1 MKNGTFLEEKYYQEI
16 VLDGIIQSEEDMSI
30 KKVILKL
37 IKAIIDEKSEIDRDV
52 LKMALD
58 NSFV

>member
-1 MKNGTFLEEKYYQEI
+1 MKNGTFEEEKYYQEI
-16 VLDGIIQSEEDMSI
+16 VLDGIIQSQEDMSL

>member
-1 MKNGTFLEEKYYQEI
+1 MRNGTFEEEKYYQEI
-16 VLDGIIQSEEDMSI
+16 VLDGIIQSQEDMSL